1 MHCKK
6 KVVEKLTLK
15 TFSFPLAIIGLIQQV
30 EIIFEE
36 RSYYFRPRSLL
47 KPIFELTPS
56 SKQSAQFYS
65 LVHALFQT
73 VPGAY
78 VASGQAID
86 RPVFSRTEGTA
97 GHGWHNALVLAHPVL
112 GHTT

>member
-36 RSYYFRPRSLL
+36 RSYYFRLSQGRMWRVGRQ
-47 KPIFELTPS
+47 LT
-56 SKQSAQFYS
+56 AQFS
-65 LVHALFQT
+65 AEQKAPL
-73 VPGAY
+73 GM
-78 VASGQAID
+78 G
-86 RPVFSRTEGTA
+86 GTT
-97 GHGWHNALVLAHPVL
+97 H
-112 GHTT
+112 